1 MDMTGRLTAPKKTG
15 VTPAKAQWLSGE
27 GGGAWFYIQSE
38 KSNFRIQRF
47 TPQGI
52 MDCDRVF
59 QLTEAAS
66 AFDTEQEF
74 EVNHIS
80 HCAKVKVTQFQKKFV
95 FEFIQE

>member
-1 MDMTGRLTAPKKTG
+1 
-15 VTPAKAQWLSGE
+15 
-27 GGGAWFYIQSE
+27 
-38 KSNFRIQRF
+38 
-47 TPQGI
+47 

>member
-1 MDMTGRLTAPKKTG
+1 MDLTGRLFPPKKTDS
-15 VTPAKAQWLSGE
+15 VPKTAQWLSGE

-47 TPQGI
+47 TPQGN

-59 QLTEAAS
+59 QLAEAS
-66 AFDTEQEF
+66 IPFDTQQGF
-74 EVNHIS
+74 EVHHIS
-80 HCAKVKVTQFQKKFV
+80 HCAKVKVTQSHNKFI